1 MVRLIAVG
9 DISLQTRD
17 RENPFREIRQAL
29 ASKDILFG
37 NLETVLSSHG
47 KEAEKAVVLYA
58 SPDRVNYLKEV
69 AFDIL
74 NVANNHIMDLGV
86 EGFNETLEVLN
97 KNALSF
103 IGVKNRTFTEPWAMV
118 EKNDIAIGFLG
129 YSSIGFTDPRKG
141 ISINGINEAEIVAD
155 IRNLKPQCD
164 VVIISLH
171 WGLDNVQYP
180 SPEQIALAHKLID
193 AGATVI
199 LGHHPHVIQGI
210 ERYKSGLIAYSL
222 GNFQF
227 DPTVSQT
234 KSNRSLILS
243 VELSPTGLENYS
255 IIPVEIGDDF
265 APKVTMDEEAELLK
279 FIEAKT
285 WPITKGIVTEK
296 WWFEEIAH
304 EYLSGNMKSW
314 IVRIK
319 KYGLK
324 HFLEYMRW
332 LISPFCIKCYV
343 SIIKRYFK
351 KYCKLDRA

>member
-1 MVRLIAVG
+1 MTSVRLLAVG

-29 ASKDILFG
+29 ASKDVLFG

-47 KEAEKAVVLYA
+47 KEAEKAMVLYT
-58 SPDRVNYLKEV
+58 SPDKVNYLKEA
-69 AFDIL
+69 AFDVL
-74 NVANNHIMDLGV
+74 NVANNHIMDLGR

-97 KNALSF
+97 KNDMSF
-103 IGVKNRTFTEPWAMV
+103 IGVKNRTFTKPWAIL

-129 YSSIGFTDPRKG
+129 YSSTGFSDPRKG

-155 IRNLKPQCD
+155 IRNLKPQYD

-210 ERYKSGLIAYSL
+210 ERYKSGLIAYPL

-265 APKVTMDEEAELLK
+265 APKVTMDKEAELLK
-279 FIEAKT
+279 FIEEKT
-285 WPITKGIVTEK
+285 SPITKGIVTEK
-296 WWFEEIAH
+296 WWFEQIAH
-304 EYLSGNMKSW
+304 EYLSGNMKSF
-314 IVRIK
+314 VLRIK
-319 KYGLK
+319 KYGFR
-324 HFLEYMRW
+324 HFLQCVRW
-332 LISPFCIKCYV
+332 LISPFSLKCYAA
-343 SIIKRYFK
+343 IFRRKAK
-351 KYCKLDRA
+351 ELLGRA